1 MGKKKRVTGST
12 RVEARVG
19 VKERISL
26 ETVSSIPR
34 FSVSERVL
42 DRRVATYLIRLASRA
57 VEIHNGA
64 VNFDVTYIKKL
75 VVFEAMHTTRLIV
88 GCHIVKFTKLA
99 SQLEVGLV
107 DEICLTD
114 NGKAIL

>member
-12 RVEARVG
+12 RVEARVC
-19 VKERISL
+19 VKERIPL

-42 DRRVATYLIRLASRA
+42 DRRVIYLIRLASRA

-64 VNFDVTYIKKL
+64 VNFDVTYVKKL

-88 GCHIVKFTKLA
+88 GCHIVKFTKIA

-107 DEICLTD
+107 DEICLTN